1 MMNRVFT
8 SLIVLLMMIV
18 LTGNTYATNPYIKKY
33 LQAGKDAYRNFA
45 DKKKHAEIKEKNKS
59 KGNRDQ
65 NYEVGDDET
74 FWRWDFTV
82 MPPTNVLEDAVCMA
96 VGDHS
101 YIFVSEDAWD
111 DGYIDQTDV
120 DEIYERLENSTLNST
135 EMGIVEMDSMY
146 FGDIPDEFDNDP
158 RVIFYYTELGS
169 YNGSVFDG
177 YFSVFN
183 QMTEAEAVAQGQHS
197 NEMEMLYMSC
207 YPVDPTADVNLSVLA
222 HELQHLIHWG
232 ADEDE
237 DTWVDEGCAEYAMV
251 LYGYPDPLSS
261 FPNNSNN
268 SLLSWNQQFS
278 DYVKTQL
285 FFTYLSE
292 HFGGS
297 DLIKNIVSQ
306 PANSVNGLI
315 EALDIITPSA
325 DLQEIIN
332 SWAIANVADDLD
344 YGSGIFGYDNF
355 DMPNFSAQTFSS
367 FPINHSASLYGAAA
381 KYFTISENFE
391 QLNFSFNSSAHNSW
405 QASLLFFEGEVL
417 RDIVPFVTDGTNTSV
432 DYPQS
437 YTPTQVR
444 LAIVNTNLVDYESD
458 YEFSITSGVGI
469 DNNYELGITNYE
481 LKQNYP
487 NPFNPV
493 TKINYELRITNY
505 ELAEIEVH
513 NSAGQKVWSSKPL
526 SLNTN
531 HCLFDGSALNSGIYY
546 YSLVVD
552 GKKIDTKS
560 MVLIK

>member
-1 MMNRVFT
+1 MRKQSFFT
-8 SLIVLLMMIV
+8 ISLTLV
-18 LTGNTYATNPYIKKY
+18 LTFFMLPKESFATNPYIQKY
-33 LQAGKDAYRNFA
+33 LQAGKEAYRNSEV
-45 DKKKHAEIKEKNKS
+45 KKHNNKKNS
-59 KGNRDQ
+59 GSRDQ
-65 NYEVGDDET
+65 NYDVGDDET
-74 FWRWDFTV
+74 FWRWDFTA
-82 MPPTNVLEDAVCMA
+82 MPPTNVQEDAVCMA

-111 DGYIDQTDV
+111 EGYMDQDDV
-120 DEIYERLENSTLNST
+120 DLIFEKLENSTLNST

-146 FGDIPDEFDNDP
+146 FGDIPDVHDDDP
-158 RVIFYYTELGS
+158 RVIFYFTELGS
-169 YNGSVFDG
+169 YGGSVFDG

-183 QMTEAEAVAQGQHS
+183 QMTEEEANAYDQHS

-207 YPVDPTADVNLSVLA
+207 YPVDPTADVNLSILA

-268 SLLSWNQQFS
+268 SLLAWNQEFS

-297 DLIKNIVSQ
+297 DLITNIVSQ
-306 PANSVNGLI
+306 PANSVDGLI

-344 YGSGIFGYDNF
+344 YGSGIFGYNNF

-367 FPINHSASLYGAAA
+367 FPINNSASLYGAAA
-381 KYFTISENFE
+381 KYFLISESFE
-391 QLNFSFNSSAHNSW
+391 QLNFTFNSSAHNNW
-405 QASLLFFEGEVL
+405 VASLLFFEGEVL
-417 RDIVPFVTDGTNTSV
+417 RDIVPFTTDGSNTSV
-432 DYPQS
+432 DYPQN

-444 LAIVNTNLVDYESD
+444 LAIVNTNLVDYESN

-469 DNNYELGITNYE
+469 EDNYELGITNYE

-487 NPFNPV
+487 NPFNPH
-493 TKINYELRITNY
+493 TRINYELAITNY
-505 ELAEIEVH
+505 ELVEIVVY
-513 NSAGQKVWSSKPL
+513 NAAGQKVWSSQL
-526 SLNTN
+526 TAHSSQLTGSI
-531 HCLFDGSALNSGIYY
+531 LFDGSQFNSGIYY

-552 GKKIDTKS
+552 GKKMDTKS
-560 MVLIK
+560 MILIK